1 MKRKMIGAAAA
12 YLAGL
17 FFASFFTGIISAV
30 ILLVLAILILAGGI
44 RGKDLV
50 MLLVFF
56 IAAFTVS
63 KVYRNS
69 EYDRIISYS
78 GETGDFSGSIVGIE
92 RYSGDLAM
100 YILEGELNDIP
111 DVKLAYLGSGLN
123 AEYGDILS
131 LKECK
136 FSEHKN
142 DYVFRNRDI
151 FMSEGIFLSADY
163 PQSVSVERTHS
174 EKLKNALMEYRED
187 MMSRFR
193 SSMDGK
199 NGNFLGAM
207 VFGEKRG
214 FDPDMRTSLYRSGIG
229 HVMAVSGLHVS
240 VIAVMLMTIF
250 SKLRL
255 GRLFPFILMNLLL
268 ILFITMAEWPVSA
281 VRALIMADFVYS
293 AKLFRRQSDTF
304 NSLAGAVLVI
314 CIANPFAV
322 YSSGFLMSVTAAFGV
337 GVFGP
342 YMTKNFSGNKV
353 IKNFLIMVCTSLC
366 IFPLTVKYFGETS
379 LLSPITNLILLPL
392 CSAALIVGAVFVM
405 TGGILPILR
414 AADLL
419 LKPVIA
425 VSEFI
430 SEKKLAYFC
439 CCTEDSA
446 DIILALAAAVVA
458 VHIVYNRRSVTAFA
472 AAALFCGAMIFT
484 SISAEISR
492 NSLKIAVLGKG
503 RNTAAVISYKGVTR
517 IFDLSGYYNSP
528 VYIRKF
534 LTENGISRVD
544 SVFLAGNEPS
554 QYAAYKS
561 ELDSFEIA
569 EWYTGDDIFASG
581 SRIVNVDEEITFA
594 GEGTEIVCCGNDITV
609 DFCGTEITIEPSGN
623 RGTFIVSGELL
634 PQDIIIDKDKNNF
647 EIKLSADGSYE
658 FRRL

>member
-78 GETGDFSGSIVGIE
+78 GETGEFSGSIVGIE

-193 SSMDGK
+193 SSMDEK

-405 TGGILPILR
+405 TGGILPILG

-419 LKPVIA
+419 LKPVLA

-430 SEKKLAYFC
+430 SEKRLAYFC

-484 SISAEISR
+484 SISAGISR

>member
-214 FDPDMRTSLYRSGIG
+214 FDPDMRTYLYRSGIG

-281 VRALIMADFVYS
+281 ARALIMADFVYS

-337 GVFGP
+337 GIFGP